1 MQTYIALLR
10 GINVGGHHKLPM
22 KELRTLLENLGLQN
36 VRTYIASGNVVF
48 QSEETDR
55 SRLAREIS
63 AEIKKGHGF
72 EPDVQLL
79 TEEEMEKAIQA
90 NPFPEGEAEPKSLHL
105 FFLAAVP
112 ENPDLKAID
121 ALRIENERFALIDK
135 VFYLHA
141 PDGIGRS
148 KLAEKFGRYID
159 VSMTARNWR
168 TVGKIMEMVGEVG

>member
-1 MQTYIALLR
+1 
-10 GINVGGHHKLPM
+10 M
-22 KELRTLLENLGLQN
+22 KELRALLENLGLQN

-48 QSEETDR
+48 QSEENDR

-135 VFYLHA
+135 VFYLYA

-148 KLAEKFGRYID
+148 KLAEKVGRYID

-168 TVGKIMEMVGEVG
+168 TVGKIMEMVGEVE